1 MFCINE
7 IIWLDW
13 FLKNLV
19 EILKWVIIFKIHANI
34 FDWVLLNSAYI
45 DYKIGYNFFVLS
57 LYLWLMECDFESP
70 PMNRWHVFSI
80 PWFCTSFVIFSG
92 QQNVSDAMFWYV
104 LPFTPWEPDHWHVNK
119 LKLVCRM
126 MKDKQ
131 PCHPLALADCHP
143 INRPVSEAILDEPV
157 PSWSAIECWH
167 MTEPGPNQPWW
178 PMDSWAIINTYSLN
192 LQILEVAFF
201 LKQEHTN
208 TEFMWEKTFNSF
220 RR

>member
-157 PSWSAIECWH
+157 PSWS
-167 MTEPGPNQPWW
+167 
-178 PMDSWAIINTYSLN
+178 II
-192 LQILEVAFF
+192 
-201 LKQEHTN
+201 
-208 TEFMWEKTFNSF
+208 M
-220 RR
+220 